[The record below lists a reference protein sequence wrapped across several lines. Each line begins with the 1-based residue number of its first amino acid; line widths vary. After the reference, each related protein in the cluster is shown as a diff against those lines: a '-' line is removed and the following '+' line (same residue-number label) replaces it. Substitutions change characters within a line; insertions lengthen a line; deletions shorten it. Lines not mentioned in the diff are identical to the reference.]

1 MRQRNKKYSSVNK
14 CGVEAPVTETIFM
27 IHGMCVGGWCWSN
40 YRGFFEGRGYRCIT
54 PTLRY
59 HEITASGVAEPRLG
73 VTSLLD
79 YAQELEAQI
88 RQLDQTPILIGH
100 SMGGLLAQMLA
111 SRGLARAL
119 ILLTPAPPYGIVVLR
134 PTVIRSY
141 WSALTTWGFWRK
153 PLRQTYDEAAYSMMH
168 LLAPDERQ
176 AIYENF
182 VHESGRAGF
191 EMGFWFFDKSKA
203 ASVDASKI
211 SCPVLVIGASEDRIV
226 RPAVARQVARKYRH
240 VSTYQEFSNHAHWL
254 IGEPGWPE
262 ITEFITAWLQQSLG
276 QADSRKPAPAD
287 AYETLTVSESR

>member
-1 MRQRNKKYSSVNK
+1 M
-14 CGVEAPVTETIFM
+14 TETIFM
-27 IHGMCVGGWCWSN
+27 IHGMCLGGWCWSH
-40 YRGFFEGRGYRCIT
+40 YRSFFEERGYRCIT

-59 HEITASGVAEPRLG
+59 HEISTRDVAEPRLG

-88 RQLDQTPILIGH
+88 RQLHQPPILIGH

-111 SRGLARAL
+111 SRGLGKAL

-153 PLRQTYDEAAYSMMH
+153 PLRQTYHEAAYSMMH
-168 LLAPDERQ
+168 LLSPDERK

-191 EMGFWFFDKSKA
+191 EMGFWFFDKRKA

-211 SCPVLVIGASEDRIV
+211 NCPVLVIGASEDRIV
-226 RPAVARQVARKYRH
+226 HPAVARQVARKYRH
-240 VSTYQEFSNHAHWL
+240 VSTYKEFSNHAHWL
-254 IGEPGWPE
+254 IGEPGWAE

-276 QADSRKPAPAD
+276 QAYSKKLTPAD
-287 AYETLTVSESR
+287 ACETLTVSQSR